1 MVVCKNTTRIN
12 QLEQSRLV
20 KRRADPTNRRGV
32 VVNLTAKR
40 RKLIDRA
47 IEARLKSADS
57 AITDMSTKEQSVE
70 DNLRALSS
78 THN

>member
-1 MVVCKNTTRIN
+1 M
-12 QLEQSRLV
+12 
-20 KRRADPTNRRGV
+20 